1 MFSNLDR
8 RARIFWPGA
17 CHGHGS
23 LRVGVGRQADEE
35 LAAGEQ
41 DVWSGQQSFRWSRL
55 ENNLKRNL
63 YLISFIHSLEISSK
77 LTNT

>member
-41 DVWSGQQSFRWSRL
+41 DV
-55 ENNLKRNL
+55 
-63 YLISFIHSLEISSK
+63 
-77 LTNT
+77 